1 MAWIQLTLSV
11 TECQAAAAGELC
23 LAQGA
28 VAVTWQDAQDTP
40 VFEPL
45 PGETRLWGETKVVAL
60 YPARSDLAAV
70 VAGLEAA
77 LDPPKQ
83 RLNPV
88 VEPIADRA
96 WERESLAHWA
106 AQRFGERLWICPSW
120 QTVADPAAIKVL
132 LDPGLAFG
140 TGSHPTTALCLAW
153 LASHPLKEKRVVDF
167 GCGSGI
173 LAIAALKLGA
183 LSALGIDQEP
193 QALQASRD
201 NAERNGVA
209 DRLLLLAAKAPP
221 AEFSADVVLANILA
235 EPLKQLAPQ
244 IARLVRPGGHLV
256 LSGILTAQAEAV
268 LAAYTPHH
276 FTFDPIQQQ
285 EEWCCLSA
293 VALM

>member
-1 MAWIQLTLSV
+1 MAWIQLKLGVSA
-11 TECQAAAAGELC
+11 EQAAAAGEAC

-45 PGETRLWGETKVVAL
+45 PGETRLWGQTELVAL
-60 YPARSDLAAV
+60 YPEGSDLTV
-70 VAGLEAA
+70 VVTALEAVLA
-77 LDPPKQ
+77 PGQ
-83 RLNPV
+83 RLNLL
-88 VEPIADRA
+88 VEHLADRA
-96 WERESLAHWA
+96 WEREALAHWA
-106 AQRFGERLWICPSW
+106 PQRFGERLWISPSW
-120 QTVADPAAIKVL
+120 QTVADPAAITVL

-153 LASHPLKEKRVVDF
+153 LATHPLKEKRVVDF

-209 DRLLLLAAKAPP
+209 DRLLLLAAEAPP

-256 LSGILTAQAEAV
+256 LSGILNDQVEAV
-268 LAAYTPHH
+268 LAAYKPHH

-293 VALM
+293 VARV

>member
-1 MAWIQLTLSV
+1 MAWIQLKLGV
-11 TECQAAAAGELC
+11 TAGQAAAAGEAC

-45 PGETRLWGETKVVAL
+45 PGETRLWGHTELVAL
-60 YPARSDLAAV
+60 YPEGSDLTVV
-70 VAGLEAA
+70 VAALEAA
-77 LDPPKQ
+77 LAPGQ
-83 RLNPV
+83 RLHPL
-88 VEPIADRA
+88 VERVDDRA
-96 WERESLAHWA
+96 WEREALAHWTP
-106 AQRFGERLWICPSW
+106 QRFGERLWISPSW
-120 QTVADPAAIKVL
+120 QTVADPAAITVL

-140 TGSHPTTALCLAW
+140 TGSHPTTALCLTW
-153 LASHPLKEKRVVDF
+153 LATHPLKGKRVVDF

-193 QALQASRD
+193 QALQASRN
-201 NAERNGVA
+201 NAQRNGVA
-209 DRLLLLAAKAPP
+209 DRLLLLTAEVPP

-235 EPLKQLAPQ
+235 DPLKQLAPQ
-244 IARLVRPGGHLV
+244 IAGLVRPGGHLV
-256 LSGILTAQAEAV
+256 LSGILTDQVEAV
-268 LAAYTPHH
+268 LAAYTPFH
-276 FTFDPIQQQ
+276 FTFDPIQQR

>member
-1 MAWIQLTLSV
+1 MAWIQLTLDV
-11 TECQAAAAGELC
+11 ATAQAEVAGEAC

-28 VAVTWQDAQDTP
+28 VAITWQDAQDTP

-45 PGETRLWGETKVVAL
+45 PGETRLWGETQVVAL
-60 YPARSDLAAV
+60 YPEGIDLSGV
-70 VAGLEAA
+70 IAGLEAA
-77 LDPPKQ
+77 LAPGQ
-83 RLNPV
+83 RLHPV
-88 VEPIADRA
+88 VERLADRA
-96 WERESLAHWA
+96 WEREALAHWTP
-106 AQRFGERLWICPSW
+106 QQFGERLWISPSW
-120 QTVADPAAIKVL
+120 QTVADPAAITVL

-140 TGSHPTTALCLAW
+140 TGSHPTTALCLTW
-153 LASHPLKEKRVVDF
+153 LATHSLKDKRVVDF

-201 NAERNGVA
+201 NAQRNGVA
-209 DRLLLLAAKAPP
+209 DRLLLLTAEAPP

-235 EPLKQLAPQ
+235 EPLKKLAPQ

-256 LSGILTAQAEAV
+256 LSGIVTDQVESV
-268 LAAYTPHH
+268 LAAYTPYH
-276 FTFDPIQQQ
+276 FSFDPIQRQ

-293 VALM
+293 VALL